1 MLLRKWIFSE
11 SKKLG
16 LPTRGK
22 SDLLARKISIIKTDP
37 KLWTRE
43 DFEIILPHL
52 SIHQDLRAGSL
63 GRVDSIMSNGLNHGM
78 VDSLMNM
85 VTGQSWTFGKCLRGT
100 PAYIFASGNL
110 KYKSKSSPYLS
121 AGNKPLFAIF
131 PSEQSADIFSTIN
144 STAKMNCY
152 LMQA

>member
-1 MLLRKWIFSE
+1 MCMLDRKCILNE
-11 SKKLG
+11 CKKLG
-16 LPTRGK
+16 LHARGK
-22 SDLLARKISIIKTDP
+22 SELLARKISIIKTDP
-37 KLWTRE
+37 KFWTKE

-63 GRVDSIMSNGLNHGM
+63 DRVESIMSSGLNHGM

-85 VTGQSWTFGKCLRGT
+85 VTGKYWTFGQCLRGA
-100 PAYIFASGNL
+100 PAYIFVNGIL

-131 PSEQSADIFSTIN
+131 PSERGADIFPTIN

-152 LMQA
+152 

>member
-1 MLLRKWIFSE
+1 MIYMLDRKWILNE
-11 SKKLG
+11 RKKLG
-16 LPTRGK
+16 LPARGK
-22 SDLLARKISIIKTDP
+22 SELLAKKITIIKTDP
-37 KLWTRE
+37 KLWARE

-63 GRVDSIMSNGLNHGM
+63 ERVESIMSNGLNHGM

-85 VTGQSWTFGKCLRGT
+85 VTGKYWTFGKCLRGS
-100 PAYIFASGNL
+100 PAYIFTSGVL
-110 KYKSKSSPYLS
+110 KYKSKSNPYLS

-131 PSEQSADIFSTIN
+131 PIELGADIFSTII

-152 LMQA
+152 

>member
-1 MLLRKWIFSE
+1 MLDRKWILNE

-16 LPTRGK
+16 LPARGK
-22 SDLLARKISIIKTDP
+22 SELLARKITIIKTDP

-52 SIHQDLRAGSL
+52 SIHQDLRVG
-63 GRVDSIMSNGLNHGM
+63 GIDRVESIMSNGLNHGM

-85 VTGQSWTFGKCLRGT
+85 VTGKYWTFGQCLRGS
-100 PAYIFASGNL
+100 PAYIFAEGIL
-110 KYKSKSSPYLS
+110 KYKSKSNPYLS
-121 AGNKPLFAIF
+121 SGNKPLFAIF
-131 PSEQSADIFSTIN
+131 PSERGADIFSTIN

-152 LMQA
+152 

>member
-1 MLLRKWIFSE
+1 MLA
-11 SKKLG
+11 KKI
-16 LPTRGK
+16 T
-22 SDLLARKISIIKTDP
+22 IIGTDP

-63 GRVDSIMSNGLNHGM
+63 ERVESIMSNGLNHGM

-85 VTGQSWTFGKCLRGT
+85 ITGKYWTFGKCLRGS
-100 PAYIFASGNL
+100 PAYIFTSGVL
-110 KYKSKSSPYLS
+110 KYKSKSNPYLS
-121 AGNKPLFAIF
+121 AGNKPLFAVF
-131 PSEQSADIFSTIN
+131 PIELGADIFSIII

-152 LMQA
+152 